1 MCLFGL
7 KKIFIEFK
15 IIPSILKWEKENI
28 GEHLYDL
35 GLGKNFL
42 AKTPKSWSHEKKN
55 KLGSRK
61 IKNLCFLEDTVR
73 RMKDESW
80 IGGKELKL
88 TYLIKD
94 RYTVYRKNS
103 ENSIIWK

>member
-28 GEHLYDL
+28 GERLYDL
-35 GLGKNFL
+35 GLGKNFV

-61 IKNLCFLEDTVR
+61 IKNLCFWKILLREWKT
-73 RMKDESW
+73 SH
-80 IGGKELKL
+80 GLG
-88 TYLIKD
+88 
-94 RYTVYRKNS
+94 
-103 ENSIIWK
+103 ENSWNSHIW

>member
-42 AKTPKSWSHEKKN
+42 AKTPKSWSHEKK
-55 KLGSRK
+55 K
-61 IKNLCFLEDTVR
+61 
-73 RMKDESW
+73 
-80 IGGKELKL
+80 
-88 TYLIKD
+88 
-94 RYTVYRKNS
+94 
-103 ENSIIWK
+103 